1 MGNPVVAV
9 SDTGMADL
17 NKEAR
22 GRELQ
27 IRLAAESARTGLA
40 LGYRVEKFGGT
51 TAEKWA
57 QSDRGDVYEELDA
70 ALAAR
75 AGGANWRPSM
85 GQDVV
90 KGRITEINQMNGFV
104 LKKANEAGVE
114 APVTASIVEA
124 VRAIDAGK
132 LKPGKENVE
141 RVLSA
146 AGY

>member
-1 MGNPVVAV
+1 
-9 SDTGMADL
+9 
-17 NKEAR
+17 
-22 GRELQ
+22 
-27 IRLAAESARTGLA
+27 
-40 LGYRVEKFGGT
+40 VEKFGGT

-70 ALAAR
+70 VLAAK

-104 LKKANEAGVE
+104 LKKAREVDVE

-132 LKPGKENVE
+132 LRPGKENVE